1 MAGAFVA
8 GAIVSS
14 LILDTKKWSSS
25 VSKVN
30 ADQAKMAG
38 MSEKTA
44 GKFRK
49 VGAGMTIVGAA
60 IVAGVAKS
68 IQAFGDFDQAMIEST
83 SIMGDLSAE
92 TRRQMEQTALEMSGQ
107 SKFAAKEL
115 GEAYFFLAS
124 AGLDAEE
131 SIGALPL
138 VTSFATAGAFDLA
151 SATDL
156 LTDAQSALGL
166 TVDDTA
172 QSQENM
178 LRVSDVLVKANTLA
192 NAKVQEFSEA
202 LTNKAGAAMR
212 AYGIEV
218 EEGVAVLAAFAD
230 QGTKGRDAG
239 TQFSIV
245 LRELQKA
252 ALQNKE
258 AFKEAG
264 IAVYDANGNINN
276 MGDIVAQLE
285 DRLGSMSPEM
295 RKAELSTLGFSE
307 KSQMALLTLVGTSG
321 AIREYETELRAAGG
335 ITEEVSSKQMLSFN
349 NQMTMAKNKM
359 AAAAI
364 TIGEQLAPTIV
375 SLATAISNTVGK
387 ISEWAR
393 ANPALFSTITKIV
406 AGAGALMAVLGPMV
420 MMLPRMVAGL
430 KLAAAGVKVLGVA
443 FKTALGPI
451 GLVTAAIVA
460 AGVALNSWINAKKKA
475 LDADMA
481 AMVQENKLGDALKA
495 RKQLIEANVITQE
508 EWTALVNKH
517 GRDYKRVMLAID
529 KNPAYKNLKDKLVE
543 LNKSQVDAIE
553 GTEGLG
559 GAAGDAKPPIDS
571 LGEAAGNIIQPLE
584 GADQR
589 VLALNKSLADGTITV
604 SEYFKQL
611 NLLDNPLAQLQ
622 ERIENMPMDDALE
635 GVESYVAEWESV
647 PDATQSVFA
656 QIGLHSLDS
665 QTEIEKHA
673 ETMKTNVTSIWSDMA
688 DGLKTKWASTLSEFV
703 MSGEIFKGDFT
714 GLWDGLKT
722 QFFDIVGQMAAKIAT
737 GLFDVIISGAADAAK
752 SLLGSLGSAL
762 GGGAGDVAGGLS
774 SVTGALQGAM
784 NPIGMISGAVT
795 AIASVASLFKKA
807 GPSSTDSWHFEHIW
821 INTKELRDYTFM
833 NIGGSGG
840 WLAKIHDKTNQVV
853 LKNEYQMKQNRKLIR
868 LFQEKTNVL
877 IGINGIIATATK
889 NSADLLGKIR
899 KDLSKVTGAQ
909 AGHTAKKPELVM
921 MHGSPANPEHA
932 IPDDR
937 LRDLLSMADAASGG
951 GRGDVSLQSDQQV
964 NFNGLMISDR
974 DYMRQRGIPELLAAL
989 KANVG
994 LAELKSIVGV
1004 T

>member
-38 MSEKTA
+38 MSQKTA
-44 GKFRK
+44 AKFRAF
-49 VGAGMTIVGAA
+49 GAGMTIVGGA
-60 IVAGVAKS
+60 IVAGMGKAVAS
-68 IQAFGDFDQAMIEST
+68 FGDFDQAMTEST
-83 SIMGDLSAE
+83 SIMGDMSQEMRDEMA
-92 TRRQMEQTALEMSGQ
+92 QTALQMSEE
-107 SKFAAKEL
+107 SVFAAKDL
-115 GEAYFFLAS
+115 GEAYYFLAS

-131 SIGALPL
+131 SIAALPI
-138 VTSFATAGAFDLA
+138 VTNFATAGAFDLA

-178 LRVSDVLVKANTLA
+178 VRVSDVLVKANTLA
-192 NAKVQEFSEA
+192 NASVSQFSEA

-212 AYGIEV
+212 AYGIEL
-218 EEGVAVLAAFAD
+218 ESGVAVLAAFAD

-252 ALQNKE
+252 ALQNKD

-264 IAVYDANGNINN
+264 VAVFDANGNFNN

-285 DRLGSMSPEM
+285 ERLGGMSAEQK
-295 RKAELSTLGFSE
+295 KAEMSMLGFSE
-307 KSQMALLTLVGTSG
+307 KSQMALLTLIGTSDK
-321 AIREYETELRAAGG
+321 IKEYETNLRSAGG
-335 ITEEVSSKQMLSFN
+335 ITDEVAQKQLLGFN
-349 NQMTMAKNKM
+349 NQMTIAKNKM

-364 TIGEQLAPTIV
+364 SIGEQLAPTIV
-375 SLATAISNTVGK
+375 SLATTVSNVVAK
-387 ISEWAR
+387 ITEWAR

-406 AGAGALMAVLGPMV
+406 AGAGALMVVLGPMV

-443 FKTALGPI
+443 FRTALGPI
-451 GLVTAAIVA
+451 GLVTTAIVA

-481 AMVQENKLGDALKA
+481 AMVQENKLGSALKA

-508 EWTALVNKH
+508 EWTDLVNKH
-517 GRDYKRVMLAID
+517 GRDYKRVMMAID
-529 KNPAYKNLKDKLVE
+529 KNPAYKNLKDKLEE
-543 LNKSQVDAIE
+543 LNETQEETAE

-559 GAAGDAKPPIDS
+559 GAATDAKPPIDG
-571 LGEAAGNIIQPLE
+571 LKDAANNLIQPLE

-635 GVESYVAEWESV
+635 GVESYVTEWESI

-656 QIGLHSLDS
+656 QIGLQSFDS
-665 QTEIEKHA
+665 ETEIEKHA
-673 ETMKTNVTSIWSDMA
+673 AGMKTNVTSIWSEMA
-688 DGLKTKWASTLSEFV
+688 DGLKTKWSTAVSDLITTGDLFR
-703 MSGEIFKGDFT
+703 GDFT
-714 GLWDGLKT
+714 GLVDTMKT
-722 QFFDIVGQMAAKIAT
+722 QFSDMVGQMAAKIAT
-737 GLFDVIISGAADAAK
+737 GLFQPIIDGAANAAS

-762 GGGAGDVAGGLS
+762 GGGGVESVAGGFE
-774 SVTGALQGAM
+774 SVTGALTQSV

-807 GPSSTDSWHFEHIW
+807 GPSSTDSWHFEQTW
-821 INTKELRDYTFM
+821 IEQKRLTDYTMM
-833 NIGGSGG
+833 NIGSAGG
-840 WLAKIHDKTNQVV
+840 WLAKIYDRNTDTFVI
-853 LKNEYQMKQNRKLIR
+853 L
-868 LFQEKTNVL
+868 QE
-877 IGINGIIATATK
+877 
-889 NSADLLGKIR
+889 IR
-899 KDLSKVTGAQ
+899 KMLREKHLKELDKIKQAAEAIKTKTDSVPGLLKDINHSIKAIPKAQ
-909 AGHTAKKPELVM
+909 GGRTSTQTELVM
-921 MHGSPANPEHA
+921 MHGTPAKPEHA

-937 LRDLLSMADAASGG
+937 LRDLLSMAEAGG
-951 GRGDVSLQSDQQV
+951 GRGRGDINLKNDQQV

-989 KANVG
+989 RANVG